1 MRAMAF
7 IYQQRRET
15 EVTGLSTSRIIGMIG
30 VSHIQI
36 FGVIS
41 NGFPVS

>member
-1 MRAMAF
+1 MRL
-7 IYQQRRET
+7 Q
-15 EVTGLSTSRIIGMIG
+15 VDGGNDVLVLNGLSTSRIIGMIG